1 MKATRIGKWDDAM
14 YMYINREK
22 TLMYKLKKDASEQ

>member
-1 MKATRIGKWDDAM
+1 MKVIRIGKWDDVM

-22 TLMYKLKKDASEQ
+22 ILMYKLKKDVFE